1 MHPLGA
7 AEVQRCVLCKMCIA
21 PVTSYCT
28 PKGTIFTH
36 LQKMQEKSAASIW
49 AMSVSLFPVL
59 QITVSCPVCVEH
71 WPHRPHPC
79 RRQQSCC
86 IQLCKRACGKIM
98 SIQQLKASVCPWCP
112 SESHTQ
118 LRSDENKTNVL
129 LCVHVHLGKSSKCD
143 SPQTILSYYWLEG
156 NQKLSFIMN
165 YFWKHSYL

>member
-59 QITVSCPVCVEH
+59 QITLCPV
-71 WPHRPHPC
+71 
-79 RRQQSCC
+79 
-86 IQLCKRACGKIM
+86 
-98 SIQQLKASVCPWCP
+98 
-112 SESHTQ
+112 
-118 LRSDENKTNVL
+118 
-129 LCVHVHLGKSSKCD
+129 LCVLSTDLIDLTPAVDNRAAVFSYVRERVAKSCLFS
-143 SPQTILSYYWLEG
+143 S
-156 NQKLSFIMN
+156 
-165 YFWKHSYL
+165 WKHQCVLDAPQSLTHSCVQTKTKQTCCSVFMFTWGRVQSVILLKQY

>member
-59 QITVSCPVCVEH
+59 QITLCPV
-71 WPHRPHPC
+71 
-79 RRQQSCC
+79 
-86 IQLCKRACGKIM
+86 
-98 SIQQLKASVCPWCP
+98 
-112 SESHTQ
+112 
-118 LRSDENKTNVL
+118 
-129 LCVHVHLGKSSKCD
+129 LCVLSTDLIDLTPAVDNRAAVFSYVRERVAKSCLFS
-143 SPQTILSYYWLEG
+143 S
-156 NQKLSFIMN
+156 
-165 YFWKHSYL
+165 